1 MKRNRVNVL
10 TVVNSASNITTETI
24 DGKPHIVVRGITPVV
39 DDIVMNRKLY
49 PAAEIEKAYNTLERN
64 PMPLGHP
71 KVDGKHVS
79 ARDVRAVNEYHVG
92 AWLQNVSH
100 SDGKVT
106 GDMYVNRQY
115 AESSEKGKRLINR
128 LDEML
133 AGTNSEPIHIST
145 GLLYS
150 GIAANGESKG
160 KKYNEIATN
169 MMFDHVAVLLD
180 EPGAGTPEE
189 GVGIFV
195 NAEGDE
201 TEIEVCNL
209 QDAIVSDNRKDGWLN
224 KIKFFVANDGGMSF
238 DEIAAS
244 LREAIRANTPDS
256 WRYVVSIYPDY
267 LIFEEEKK
275 TTSGRNLFKQK
286 YLISDGA
293 VSLVGEPVEVVRKPT
308 EYEIK
313 TNGENDPM
321 KQLIINALQAAGKP
335 TEGKSDAE
343 LMDAYNQLAA
353 EKAAAK
359 NETPEEK
366 AAREKK
372 EVDDK
377 KAKEQASNSEEMPA
391 WAKVLTEQVTA
402 LNSQI
407 NANSDKEKGE
417 KRTAVKL
424 VMNMSDEEV
433 ADLDGK
439 ALDAMY
445 AKCQTSFGLNAAFR
459 NQATNT
465 QSVSEMP
472 E

>member
-100 SDGKVT
+100 KDGKVT

-115 AESSEKGKRLINR
+115 AESSDKGKRLINR

-195 NAEGDE
+195 NSEGDE
-201 TEIEVCNL
+201 QQIEVARL
-209 QDAIVSDNRKDGWLN
+209 SDGIDCTRDGLIN
-224 KIKFFVANDGGMSF
+224 KTKFFFTNASNFSF
-238 DEIAAS
+238 DDISRAIS
-244 LREAIRANTPDS
+244 DKLREGDAEDKWLWPETVWPDS
-256 WRYVVSIYPDY
+256 FIYRNDTKY
-267 LIFEEEKK
+267 L
-275 TTSGRNLFKQK
+275 KQK
-286 YLISDGA
+286 YLIDDDGKA
-293 VSLVGEPVEVVRKPT
+293 VFVGEPVEVVRKPT

-321 KQLIINALQAAGKP
+321 KDLIINALKAAGKP

-343 LMDAYNQLAA
+343 LMDAYNQMAA
-353 EKAAAK
+353 EKAAK
-359 NETPEEK
+359 TETPEDK

-372 EVDDK
+372 EADEK
-377 KAKEQASNSEEMPA
+377 KAKEQATNSEQAPA
-391 WAKVLTEQVTA
+391 WFAPFADK
-402 LNSQI
+402 LNVIESGLAV
-407 NANSDKEKGE
+407 NADKEKGE
-417 KRTAVKL
+417 KRAAVKAKFQL
-424 VMNMSDEEV
+424 DDLAVN
-433 ADLDGK
+433 ALDGA
-439 ALDAMY
+439 ALDGLY
-445 AKCQTSFGLNAAFR
+445 AQCHTSTGLNGAFR
-459 NQATNT
+459 QATNT

>member
-100 SDGKVT
+100 KDGKVT

-115 AESSEKGKRLINR
+115 AESSDKGKRLINR
-128 LDEML
+128 LDEMM
-133 AGTNSEPIHIST
+133 AGTNSDPIHIST

-201 TEIEVCNL
+201 VEIEVVNL
-209 QDAIVSDNRKDGWLN
+209 EEST
-224 KIKFFVANDGGMSF
+224 
-238 DEIAAS
+238 
-244 LREAIRANTPDS
+244 TPDQQD
-256 WRYVVSIYPDY
+256 PT
-267 LIFEEEKK
+267 FK
-275 TTSGRNLFKQK
+275 TFFNQLKAFFGANSDSTQK
-286 YLISDGA
+286 
-293 VSLVGEPVEVVRKPT
+293 ET
-308 EYEIK
+308 
-313 TNGENDPM
+313 DPM
-321 KQLIINALQAAGKP
+321 KELIVNALKAK
-335 TEGKSDAE
+335 GKSVDGKTDAE
-343 LMDAYNQLAA
+343 LMDAYNQMLAENA
-353 EKAAAK
+353 DSKE
-359 NETPEEK
+359 ETPE
-366 AAREKK
+366 ANGAREKK
-372 EVDDK
+372 EADDK
-377 KAKEQASNSEEMPA
+377 KANEQTTNNEEMPA
-391 WAKVLTEQVTA
+391 WAKTLTEQVMA

-407 NANSDKEKGE
+407 NANSESEKASM
-417 KRTAVKL
+417 RAAVKAKFGMTDIA
-424 VMNMSDEEV
+424 VN
-433 ADLDGK
+433 ALDGEP
-439 ALDAMY
+439 LSELF
-445 AKCQTSFGLNAAFR
+445 AKCQTSTGLNGAFL
-459 NQATNT
+459 QATNN

>member
-10 TVVNSASNITTETI
+10 TVVNSASNITTETVN
-24 DGKPHIVVRGITPVV
+24 GKPHIVVRGITPVV

-79 ARDVRAVNEYHVG
+79 ARDVQAVNEYHVG

-100 SDGKVT
+100 KDGKVT

-133 AGTNSEPIHIST
+133 AGTNSDPIHIST

-180 EPGAGTPEE
+180 EPGAGTPAE

-201 TEIEVCNL
+201 VEIEVCNL
-209 QDAIVSDNRKDGWLN
+209 QDAVVNDNRKDGWLN
-224 KIKFFVANDGGMSF
+224 KIKFFVTNDGGMSF

-256 WRYVVSIYPDY
+256 WRYVVSIYPDH

-275 TTSGRNLFKQK
+275 NASGRSLYKQK

-321 KQLIINALQAAGKP
+321 KELIINALQAAGKP

-343 LMDAYNQLAA
+343 LMDAYNQMKAD
-353 EKAAAK
+353 EAAAK
-359 NETPEEK
+359 KNGDEEIDPATGK
-366 AAREKK
+366 PKK
-372 EVDDK
+372 
-377 KAKEQASNSEEMPA
+377 KEQATNSEEMPA
-391 WAKVLTEQVTA
+391 WAKTLSDQVAA

-407 NANSDKEKGE
+407 SAGAENEKSSM
-417 KRTAVKL
+417 RTAVKAKFGMTDL
-424 VMNMSDEEV
+424 AVN
-433 ADLDGK
+433 ALDGEPLK
-439 ALDAMY
+439 ELFAQ
-445 AKCQTSFGLNAAFR
+445 CQTSTGLNGAFR
-459 NQATNT
+459 QATNN

>member
-71 KVDGKHVS
+71 KVDGRHVS

-100 SDGKVT
+100 KDGKVT
-106 GDMYVNRQY
+106 GDMYVNRHY

-128 LDEML
+128 LDEMI

-195 NAEGDE
+195 NAEGDVL
-201 TEIEVCNL
+201 EIEVVNL
-209 QDAIVSDNRKDGWLN
+209 ADADVPDPQDASFKTFFNQLKAFFSANSD
-224 KIKFFVANDGGMSF
+224 S
-238 DEIAAS
+238 
-244 LREAIRANTPDS
+244 T
-256 WRYVVSIYPDY
+256 
-267 LIFEEEKK
+267 
-275 TTSGRNLFKQK
+275 QK
-286 YLISDGA
+286 
-293 VSLVGEPVEVVRKPT
+293 ET
-308 EYEIK
+308 
-313 TNGENDPM
+313 DPM
-321 KQLIINALQAAGKP
+321 KELIVNALKANGKEV
-335 TEGKSDAE
+335 EGKTDAE

-359 NETPEEK
+359 KDGGDEIDSATGKP
-366 AAREKK
+366 KK
-372 EVDDK
+372 
-377 KAKEQASNSEEMPA
+377 KEQASNSEEAPA
-391 WAKVLTEQVTA
+391 WFKPFADDLAAVKSGLAV
-402 LNSQI
+402 
-407 NANSDKEKGE
+407 NADKEKGE
-417 KRTAVKL
+417 KRAAVKAKFGL
-424 VMNMSDEEV
+424 DDLAVN
-433 ADLDGK
+433 ALDGA
-439 ALDAMY
+439 ALDGLFAQ
-445 AKCQTSFGLNAAFR
+445 CQTSTGLNGAFR
-459 NQATNT
+459 PVNNND
-465 QSVSEMP
+465 SFSEMP

>member
-24 DGKPHIVVRGITPVV
+24 DDKPHIVVRGITPVV

-100 SDGKVT
+100 EGGKVT

-128 LDEML
+128 LDEMI

-180 EPGAGTPEE
+180 EPGAGTPAE

-201 TEIEVCNL
+201 LEIEVVNL
-209 QDAIVSDNRKDGWLN
+209 ADADVPDPQDASFKTFFNQLKAFFSANSD
-224 KIKFFVANDGGMSF
+224 S
-238 DEIAAS
+238 
-244 LREAIRANTPDS
+244 T
-256 WRYVVSIYPDY
+256 
-267 LIFEEEKK
+267 
-275 TTSGRNLFKQK
+275 QK
-286 YLISDGA
+286 
-293 VSLVGEPVEVVRKPT
+293 ET
-308 EYEIK
+308 
-313 TNGENDPM
+313 DPM
-321 KQLIINALQAAGKP
+321 KELIVNALKANGKEV
-335 TEGKSDAE
+335 EGKTDAE
-343 LMDAYNQLAA
+343 LMDAYNQMKA
-353 EKAAAK
+353 EEVTAK
-359 NETPEEK
+359 KKGDEEIDP
-366 AAREKK
+366 ATGAPKK
-372 EVDDK
+372 T
-377 KAKEQASNSEEMPA
+377 EQAANNEEMPA
-391 WAKVLTEQVTA
+391 WAKALTDQVLA
-402 LNSQI
+402 LNSKI
-407 NANSDKEKGE
+407 NANSESEKSNM
-417 KRTAVKL
+417 RAAVKAKFGMTDIA
-424 VMNMSDEEV
+424 VN
-433 ADLDGK
+433 ALDGEPLK
-439 ALDAMY
+439 ELFAQ
-445 AKCQTSFGLNAAFR
+445 CQTSTGLNGAFR
-459 NQATNT
+459 QATNS

>member
-100 SDGKVT
+100 KEGKVT

-133 AGTNSEPIHIST
+133 AGTNSDPIHIST

-180 EPGAGTPEE
+180 EPGAGTPED

-195 NAEGDE
+195 NSEGDE
-201 TEIEVCNL
+201 QQIEVARL
-209 QDAIVSDNRKDGWLN
+209 ADGIDCTRDGLLN
-224 KIKFFVANDGGMSF
+224 KTKFFFTNASNFSF
-238 DEIAAS
+238 DDISRAIS
-244 LREAIRANTPDS
+244 DKLREGDAEDKWLWPETVWPDS
-256 WRYVVSIYPDY
+256 FIYRNDTKY
-267 LIFEEEKK
+267 L
-275 TTSGRNLFKQK
+275 KQK
-286 YLISDGA
+286 YLIDDDGKA
-293 VSLVGEPVEVVRKPT
+293 VFVGEPVEVVRKPT

-321 KQLIINALQAAGKP
+321 KELIINALKAAGKP
-335 TEGKSDAE
+335 TDGKSDAE
-343 LMDAYNQLAA
+343 LMDAYNQMAA
-353 EKAAAK
+353 EKAK
-359 NETPEEK
+359 PKEETPEEK

-372 EVDDK
+372 EADDK
-377 KAKEQASNSEEMPA
+377 KANEQATNSEDMPA
-391 WAKVLTEQVTA
+391 WAKLLTEQVTA
-402 LNSQI
+402 LNSQF

-417 KRTAVKL
+417 KRAAVKL
-424 VMNMSDEEV
+424 AMNMSDEEV

-445 AKCQTSFGLNAAFR
+445 AKCQPSFGLNGAFR
-459 NQATNT
+459 HQATNT

>member
-100 SDGKVT
+100 KDGKVT

-133 AGTNSEPIHIST
+133 AGTNSDPIHIST

-160 KKYNEIATN
+160 KKYNEIVTN
-169 MMFDHVAVLLD
+169 MVFDHTAVLLD

-201 TEIEVCNL
+201 VEIEVVNL
-209 QDAIVSDNRKDGWLN
+209 EESGSPDPQDPSFKTFFNQLKAFFSANSDSN
-224 KIKFFVANDGGMSF
+224 
-238 DEIAAS
+238 
-244 LREAIRANTPDS
+244 
-256 WRYVVSIYPDY
+256 
-267 LIFEEEKK
+267 
-275 TTSGRNLFKQK
+275 QK
-286 YLISDGA
+286 
-293 VSLVGEPVEVVRKPT
+293 ET
-308 EYEIK
+308 
-313 TNGENDPM
+313 DPM
-321 KQLIINALQAAGKP
+321 KELIVNALKAK
-335 TEGKSDAE
+335 GKSVDGKTDAE
-343 LMDAYNQLAA
+343 LMDAYNQMLAENA
-353 EKAAAK
+353 DSKE
-359 NETPEEK
+359 ETPEEK

-372 EVDDK
+372 EADDK
-377 KAKEQASNSEEMPA
+377 KAKEQASNSEEMPF
-391 WAKVLTEQVTA
+391 WAKTLSDQVAA

-407 NANSDKEKGE
+407 SAGAETEKASM
-417 KRTAVKL
+417 RTAVKAKFGMTDL
-424 VMNMSDEEV
+424 AVN
-433 ADLDGK
+433 ALDGEPLK
-439 ALDAMY
+439 ELFAQ
-445 AKCQTSFGLNAAFR
+445 CQTSTGLNGAFR
-459 NQATNT
+459 QVNSSE
-465 QSVSEMP
+465 SVSEMP